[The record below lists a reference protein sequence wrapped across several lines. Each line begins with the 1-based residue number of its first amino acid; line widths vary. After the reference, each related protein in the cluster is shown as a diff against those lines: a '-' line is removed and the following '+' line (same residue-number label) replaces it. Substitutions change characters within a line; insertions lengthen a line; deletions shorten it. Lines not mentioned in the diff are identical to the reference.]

1 MYKTNMEKKKNQ
13 RKLGVMAHTCKPSYS
28 GGSGKIVPWGQPKIK
43 GQDLIWKTNQEQ
55 KDLGCFQV
63 VEYLSIY

>member
-28 GGSGKIVPWGQPKIK
+28 GGSGKIVP
-43 GQDLIWKTNQEQ
+43 
-55 KDLGCFQV
+55 
-63 VEYLSIY
+63 